1 MVHHLLDQVEPGVL
15 VVVVVDV
22 VLVLRLLVLEQQI
35 KVFQV
40 VLQQAHQKVK
50 LEVVVELV
58 KLVEQTEREQAEMV

>member
-1 MVHHLLDQVEPGVL
+1 M
-15 VVVVVDV
+15 
-22 VLVLRLLVLEQQI
+22 VLEQQI